1 MEGLNIYSINIWEAC
16 SSEQEVLVSR
26 QSSPDNKAIVL
37 ATTVD
42 IANQVCYLV
51 STHTRKLH
59 DVDRNVSNY
68 QEIDSFS
75 KTISCII
82 DTKDEP
88 ITFKPEIV
96 QELLTEPILPKMKMS
111 DIQNQPGRLFFAH
124 CTDGEDKKKV
134 RGQFWV
140 YALDDVIA
148 NTIVTEH
155 GNRLGIFDLDVDA
168 ILVELY
174 PFKDTCVFW
183 NADLIEYDMQQ

>member
-1 MEGLNIYSINIWEAC
+1 MEGLNIYRVNIWGPC
-16 SSEQEVLVSR
+16 KSEQEVLVRR
-26 QSSPDNKAIVL
+26 QSSPDDKAIVL
-37 ATTVD
+37 APTIN
-42 IANQVCYLV
+42 IANQVCYLA
-51 STHTRKLH
+51 SIRSQKA
-59 DVDRNVSNY
+59 DQRSNY
-68 QEIDSFS
+68 QEIDTFS
-75 KTISCII
+75 MTISYII

-96 QELLTEPILPKMKMS
+96 QELLTDPILPQMKMS

-140 YALDDVIA
+140 YALDDVTA
-148 NTIVTEH
+148 NTVVTEH
-155 GNRLGIFDLDVDA
+155 GNRLGIFDLDVNA